1 MSCAAELANQGQMDP
16 MWFEV
21 PKSKFVPKAVRK
33 ALKRGAELVMIWGG
47 DGSVQRAVD
56 TLAGTSVPL
65 AILPAGTGNLFA
77 TNLGI
82 PKTVPEA
89 VDVALNGRERAIDL
103 GRVNGEHFGVMMGIG
118 LDADMIKDADGGLKD
133 ALGRLAYVWT
143 GAKSINSSR
152 FTARVDVDDKRFFKG
167 SAGCVLVGNMGQ
179 LTGGIEAFPERS
191 PDDGQLDV
199 GVITADSLLDWTRAL
214 SRTALGQAASSPF
227 VEITRGK
234 RIDIKTDRKLLYEI
248 DGGEREKIK
257 QLKVRTKAG
266 AVRIKVP
273 IKRSDRRVGV
283 IASALRANA
292 QPLPRSLGRPRRSP
306 LPVLT
311 HSSG

>member
-1 MSCAAELANQGQMDP
+1 VKQIAVIAHQGKTVGGGLDELRTELAAHGQTNP

-21 PKSKFVPKAVRK
+21 PKSKYVPKAVRK
-33 ALKRGAELVMIWGG
+33 ALKDGAELIIIWGG
-47 DGSVQRAVD
+47 DGSVQRSID

-89 VDVALNGRERAIDL
+89 VDAALNGFERTLDL
-103 GRVNGEHFGVMMGIG
+103 GRVNGEHFGTMMGIG

-143 GAKSINSSR
+143 GARSIDSAR
-152 FTARVDVDDKRFFKG
+152 FEARVDVDDKRFFKG
-167 SAGCVLVGNMGQ
+167 SAGCVLVANMGQ
-179 LTGGIEAFPERS
+179 LTGGIEAFPDAK
-191 PDDGQLDV
+191 PDDGLLDV

-214 SRTALGQAASSPF
+214 SRTAIGQAASSPF

-234 RIDIKTDRKLLYEI
+234 RIDIKTDRELLYEI
-248 DGGEREKIK
+248 DGGEREKTK
-257 QLKVRTKAG
+257 KLKVRTKAG
-266 AVRIKVP
+266 AIHVKVP
-273 IKRSDRRVGV
+273 
-283 IASALRANA
+283 
-292 QPLPRSLGRPRRSP
+292 
-306 LPVLT
+306 
-311 HSSG
+311 

>member
-1 MSCAAELANQGQMDP
+1 MTHIAVIAHESKTLGGGLSELRSELANQGQMDP
-16 MWFEV
+16 MWFQV
-21 PKSKFVPKAVRK
+21 PKSKYVPKAVRK
-33 ALKRGAELVMIWGG
+33 ALKGGAELVMIWGG

-152 FTARVDVDDKRFFKG
+152 FTARVDVDGKRFFKG
-167 SAGCVLVGNMGQ
+167 PAGCVLIGNMGQ
-179 LTGGIEAFPERS
+179 LTGGIEAFPEAS
-191 PDDGQLDV
+191 PDDGKLDV

-234 RIDIKTDRKLLYEI
+234 RIEIKTDRKLLYEI
-248 DGGEREKIK
+248 DGGERDKIK

-273 IKRSDRRVGV
+273 
-283 IASALRANA
+283 
-292 QPLPRSLGRPRRSP
+292 
-306 LPVLT
+306 T
-311 HSSG
+311 EE